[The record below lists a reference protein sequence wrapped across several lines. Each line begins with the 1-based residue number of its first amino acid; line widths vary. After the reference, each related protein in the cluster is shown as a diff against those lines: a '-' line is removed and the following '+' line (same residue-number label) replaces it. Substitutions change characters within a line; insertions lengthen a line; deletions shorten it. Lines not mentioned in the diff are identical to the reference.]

1 LPEVISAHLERI
13 PDDGNIGRP
22 QQTVIDILNEG
33 KTNFHEIYEAFWKR
47 DAIYGFGDMQ
57 VYNML
62 KEMEIEFSG
71 DMPVL

>member
-1 LPEVISAHLERI
+1 
-13 PDDGNIGRP
+13 
-22 QQTVIDILNEG
+22 VIDILNEG
-33 KTNFHEIYEAFWKR
+33 KTNFHEIYEEFWKR
-47 DAIYGFGDMQ
+47 DAIYGLGDMQ